1 MHGVFKRQNE
11 RAPARMGRLSVLP
24 VFFSLEDKRVLVAGG
39 SEAAL
44 WKAELLA
51 AAGAQVHVFA
61 PASELCADFVPL
73 IENGSFVHHDEGWSA
88 EVLEDMAIAVA
99 DAACEDEAKAF
110 HAAAI
115 AAGVP
120 VNVIDKPEF
129 CQFQFGS
136 IVNRSPVVIGISTAG
151 AAPIL
156 AQAIRRRIETL
167 LPASLSAWAHWAQTM
182 RASINARLVAGTPRR
197 DFWERFVRR
206 AFDRPFT
213 QREASGL
220 FREANSIAANPD
232 QMVGRITLVGAGPGE
247 AELLTIK
254 AVRVLQAA
262 DIILFDDVV
271 TGEALE
277 LARREAQRIR
287 VEGSERQSIC
297 EQMIALARSGK
308 HVVWL
313 IAGDPTHDRH
323 ADAAIDRVE
332 SEGIQ
337 VDLVP
342 GVVIDMAAKLAFNAA
357 SAERIRPECMRSVA

>member
-1 MHGVFKRQNE
+1 MHGVFKQQSE

-24 VFFSLEDKRVLVAGG
+24 VFFNLDDKRALVAGG

-51 AAGAQVHVFA
+51 AAGAEVHVFA

-99 DAACEDEAKAF
+99 DAACEDEAMAF

-120 VNVIDKPEF
+120 VNVIDRPEF

-156 AQAIRRRIETL
+156 AQSIRRRIETL
-167 LPASLSAWAHWAQTM
+167 LPASLSAWAHWAQMM
-182 RASINARLVAGTPRR
+182 RASINARLTAGAPRR

-232 QMVGRITLVGAGPGE
+232 QAAGRITLVGAGPGA

-262 DIILFDDVV
+262 DVILFENSV

-287 VEGSERQSIC
+287 VDGSQSVC
-297 EQMIALARSGK
+297 EQMIALAKCGK
-308 HVVWL
+308 HIVWL
-313 IAGDPTHDRH
+313 MAGDPMHDRH
-323 ADAAIDRVE
+323 ADAVIDRI
-332 SEGIQ
+332 EGAGIPA
-337 VDLVP
+337 DLVP
-342 GVVIDMAAKLAFNAA
+342 GVAVDMAVRLAFNAA
-357 SAERIRPECMRSVA
+357 SAERMRSESMRSVA